1 MNNQNRVLG
10 LIGIAMKAGK
20 ISFGTESVK
29 EATLKKKAKLVI
41 IAENGSD
48 RLKKEFIQ
56 LCEKCKVPIA
66 TFCTIEQI
74 SQAIG
79 KQNKAV
85 ICIKDKNLSEEI
97 YKIICGGE
105 AIG

>member
-10 LIGIAMKAGK
+10 LMGIATKAGK
-20 ISFGTESVK
+20 ISFGTEAAK
-29 EATLKKKAKLVI
+29 EAILKKKAKLVI
-41 IAENGSD
+41 VAINASD
-48 RLKKEFIQ
+48 RLKEEFRR
-56 LCEKCKVPIA
+56 LCDKGRIPIA